1 MLFTGLG
8 NSPYRRWA
16 NKVTIPWQSLSRFVY
31 PRTIEEMMA
40 WAEELW
46 LHHGLYSQAIKK
58 AVRYF
63 MTEVEIYG
71 EDINYKDRKKY
82 AEVIADN
89 YDILE
94 EAATVGD
101 DFIAM
106 GISFTSLYIPFE
118 RNLQC
123 PSCGGMA
130 PMLKMFEDG
139 DAKWDSLSFRGVCP
153 FPNCRRSVDY
163 TVADR
168 QLPDEQLKPRIVRWP
183 PQYMQ
188 IKDHPLSG
196 RKKYRVDV
204 TRYPE
209 LNDGLMRG
217 DPLFLSDTPWE
228 FIQATKNRR
237 PLEFGDDQIYQMKMP
252 SLAVTEPGLRGWGLP
267 LFMNE
272 FETALLIIMLDK
284 YTEAIAVDYLVPFRV
299 ISPPKLQGQED
310 PLISVDM
317 GGFMAHVRRMIDEH
331 RNNPTTFHTAP
342 MPLEYQTLGGEA
354 SQLVPVDLLDH
365 FEKRLLHSMGIPE
378 EFQSSHFQTQG
389 PLIAFTMFERQWQ
402 FFANSLNKWLT
413 WLSNRQGELT
423 NWESVKARL
432 LPISIYEDPETRQ
445 VKLEG
450 AAARKISNRTAYRS
464 FGIDYD
470 YEQDQIIEEDKAEID
485 RQREFAKEMEN
496 EDINMQALA
505 TPPAGQEMLMQEE
518 MAAQGA
524 GGAAPMAGAAPM
536 PMAGAAPMPM
546 GAPAAPGNVS
556 MDELLAN
563 AQQIAQQLLTMDPTL
578 RRSQLIE
585 LKKTDETLHAQVKQI
600 LEDLEQQ
607 AKTVGVQQAR
617 AGQIPSA

>member
-1 MLFTGLG
+1 MSNMLFSGLG
-8 NSPYRRWA
+8 NNPYRRWA
-16 NKVTIPWQSLSRFVY
+16 DKVTIPWQSLSRFVY

-40 WAEELW
+40 WAEEMW

-63 MTEVEIYG
+63 MTEVEVYG
-71 EDINYKDRKKY
+71 EDVTYKDRKKY

-89 YDILE
+89 YDVLQ

-101 DFIAM
+101 DFIGM
-106 GISFTSLYIPFE
+106 GNSFTSMYIPFL

-123 PSCGGMA
+123 PSCGGIA

-139 DAKWDSLSFRGVCP
+139 AAKWDDRSFRGDCP
-153 FPNCRRSVDY
+153 FCRARVTYKIVD
-163 TVADR
+163 DKM
-168 QLPDEQLKPRIVRWP
+168 PDEKLKPKIVRWP

-188 IKDHPLSG
+188 VKTHMMSG
-196 RKKYRVDV
+196 RSQYRIDLARC
-204 TRYPE
+204 TE
-209 LNDGLMRG
+209 MNQGLTSG
-217 DPLFLSDTPWE
+217 DLLYLADTPME
-228 FIQATKNRR
+228 FIEAFQQKR
-237 PLEFGDDQIYQMKMP
+237 PLEFDDNQIYQMRMP
-252 SLAVTEPGLRGWGLP
+252 SLAVTEPSLRGWGLP

-299 ISPPKLQGQED
+299 IAPPRLQGQED
-310 PLISVDM
+310 PLMSIDM
-317 GGFMAHVRRMIDEH
+317 GGFMAHVRRIIDEH
-331 RNNPTTFHTAP
+331 RQNPTTFHTAP
-342 MPLEYQTLGGEA
+342 MPLEYQALGGDA
-354 SQLVPVDLLDH
+354 TQLVPVELLEH

-413 WLSNRQGELT
+413 WLANRQGELT

-470 YEQDQIIEEDKAEID
+470 YEQDQIIEEDKADLD
-485 RQREFAKEMEN
+485 RQRDFQKDMEN
-496 EDINMQALA
+496 EEINMQALS
-505 TPPAGQEMLMQEE
+505 TPAAGEEMLAQEDA
-518 MAAQGA
+518 AAQQA
-524 GGAAPMAGAAPM
+524 QGGAQAPAA
-536 PMAGAAPMPM
+536 AAPMPM
-546 GAPAAPGNVS
+546 GAPAQTSQS

-563 AQQIAQQLLTMDPTL
+563 AEQIAQQLLTMDPTM

-585 LKKTDETLHAQVKQI
+585 LKKTDETLHAQVTQM
-600 LEDLEQQ
+600 LEDMEQQ

-617 AGQIPSA
+617 AGQMPTA